1 MGISFKIFLVACIL
15 CTEFM
20 AVVCAKNGG
29 IKEKGFYRPNF
40 NSKNKKIKLVAQTD
54 TASQEDDIEL
64 GPGELAIAGCVA
76 TAFGDFFM
84 HPVDTVKTVQQASSV
99 ALSVPAAIKQ
109 IIQKNGIGGL
119 YSGVGPYMLGDGG
132 AGAVKFAVYEVSK
145 KWIQKRIPEEWIPY
159 SHFVCA
165 AGAMLASS
173 FVLVPGEL
181 LKQKLQAGVATSI
194 AGGIK
199 TIYQTEGLMGFF
211 TGFGATLIRDIPY
224 TMLELG
230 LYDNFKTLFMK
241 AQGHSFPSQK
251 DELYSAAL
259 TGGIAGYVTNPLDII
274 KTKLMTQQIGQAKTG
289 FMQAANSIL
298 ETEGV
303 PGLFKGSIARV
314 TWLTPFTIIYL
325 PLYEATKRVLLD
337 VKKKRMSSG
346 KDI

>member
-1 MGISFKIFLVACIL
+1 MG
-15 CTEFM
+15 
-20 AVVCAKNGG
+20 
-29 IKEKGFYRPNF
+29 
-40 NSKNKKIKLVAQTD
+40 
-54 TASQEDDIEL
+54 
-64 GPGELAIAGCVA
+64 
-76 TAFGDFFM
+76 FF
-84 HPVDTVKTVQQASSV
+84 T
-99 ALSVPAAIKQ
+99 
-109 IIQKNGIGGL
+109 
-119 YSGVGPYMLGDGG
+119 
-132 AGAVKFAVYEVSK
+132 
-145 KWIQKRIPEEWIPY
+145 
-159 SHFVCA
+159 
-165 AGAMLASS
+165 
-173 FVLVPGEL
+173 
-181 LKQKLQAGVATSI
+181 
-194 AGGIK
+194 GGIK